1 MLKPTSVFLFFVMF
15 ITGTMNGQTFS
26 DPPKPKENRA
36 DLRQVF
42 SAETGKLKNES
53 ASLDAKKLNRAP
65 RQVTRNN
72 WSKTKT
78 TWAVIITV
86 VVVGALYVI
95 VKNTTRCVSRQ
106 PSGCSFVDD
115 PDCVCTK
122 YER

>member
-65 RQVTRNN
+65 RQV
-72 WSKTKT
+72 
-78 TWAVIITV
+78 IITV